1 MTPAPRPSAFR
12 QSLLTITKPGESG
25 EVLRTPKR
33 ISQPASS
40 RPEMESRRR
49 EYGMIILASVLWG
62 TSFPGSKLT
71 VGTVDPLFLT
81 FARMALGAA
90 LGMTVLAALR
100 RFDPRMFR
108 EPIVWVLGAINAAG
122 FDLQNEGILLT
133 TASRTALIVNVNIVF
148 IAILMA
154 VFFHEAMTRRKV
166 AGILI
171 GVLGV
176 FVLATK
182 LDPTTLSG
190 GQFLGDVLVFSAGV
204 TWAFYV
210 AGTKKRVD
218 RGGDYVALTA
228 AILGT
233 SAVFAAVPLFFV
245 GWPLPRADTGW
256 LGIFYLGLVPTFT
269 PLMLYVASLRT
280 ISPTVSSLLVLLE
293 VVVAAILSFLL
304 LQDPLD
310 AFILAG
316 GALILFG
323 AYVVTRGEMSLPE
336 PAAGGLAPVPPD
348 TSVHGPDGPAR
359 R

>member
-1 MTPAPRPSAFR
+1 
-12 QSLLTITKPGESG
+12 
-25 EVLRTPKR
+25 
-33 ISQPASS
+33 
-40 RPEMESRRR
+40 
-49 EYGMIILASVLWG
+49 
-62 TSFPGSKLT
+62 
-71 VGTVDPLFLT
+71 
-81 FARMALGAA
+81 
-90 LGMTVLAALR
+90 
-100 RFDPRMFR
+100 MFR
-108 EPIVWVLGAINAAG
+108 EPIVWILGAINAIG

-133 TASRTALIVNVNIVF
+133 TASRTALVVNVNIVF

-154 VFFHEAMTRRKV
+154 VFFREAMTRAKV

-171 GVLGV
+171 GILGV

-190 GQFLGDVLVFSAGV
+190 GQFAGDVLVFVAGL

-233 SAVFAAVPLFFV
+233 SAVFAAVPLFFI
-245 GWPLPRADTGW
+245 GWPLPRSGTGW
-256 LGIFYLGLVPTFT
+256 LGVLYLGLVPTFT

-280 ISPTVSSLLVLLE
+280 ISPTISSLLVLLE

-304 LQDPLD
+304 LRDPLD
-310 AFILAG
+310 AFTLAG
-316 GALILFG
+316 GALILSG
-323 AYVVTRGEMSLPE
+323 AYVVTRGEKSLPE

-348 TSVHGPDGPAR
+348 TIVLGPDGSMR